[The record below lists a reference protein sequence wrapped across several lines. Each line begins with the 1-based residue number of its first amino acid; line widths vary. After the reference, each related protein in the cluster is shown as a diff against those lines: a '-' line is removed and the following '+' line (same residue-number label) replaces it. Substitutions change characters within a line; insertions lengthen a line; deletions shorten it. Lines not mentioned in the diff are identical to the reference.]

1 MSGPLSVE
9 SRISAFDLR
18 EKGNCLASVNISPFS
33 VDQQNIRS
41 VAILGLVQFSD
52 WNRTWIF
59 FVWEA
64 EVLNLISLS
73 PEGAESFS
81 NFSSSE
87 LGASR
92 K

>member
-1 MSGPLSVE
+1 MSGLLSVE

-33 VDQQNIRS
+33 VDQENIRS
-41 VAILGLVQFSD
+41 VAIFGLVQFSD

-59 FVWEA
+59 FCLA
-64 EVLNLISLS
+64 EVFNLISLS